1 MDSKEP
7 RDWRNVPVYNLS
19 LAHARK
25 KGEEETFRASS
36 EANNLC
42 SKRIR
47 EALDSQRQGSIPM
60 KECLLSLIRDF
71 GWERVLYLLANSIQI
86 AQGDLRISPDNTKW
100 ANEYRITP
108 NLPKNE
114 IDWRYLWDI
123 RGDRARL
130 DAFVTFTRSF
140 ESRVHFV
147 EKQVAKREGAKEE
160 NMMRNVPLYKES
172 ASTARANNEL
182 NTFIQSN
189 TANQSCAKD
198 IEQAIADH
206 WDGSRLS
213 NGCALPLLEK
223 YGEERFVFVLANTLQ
238 LKQHDG
244 RFSKDNMA
252 WAQAVKI
259 EPTPREQPS
268 ERRYSWEIKSHP
280 VKLDQFV
287 EQARQ
292 EIEAISI
299 RELPVYYEPVAYAME
314 NGEMGPYWNS
324 FHYNVDCAKELTE
337 AIADHYD
344 GYRLQAHAADAV
356 LKKYGQERT
365 LFVLANTIQLM
376 RDDGRVSQANIQ
388 WADTI
393 PIPHGTPDDD
403 SNRRHFCIREHPG
416 LFDLFVKITR
426 KEIEEQSRLPLAE
439 QLKRVMKEHTA
450 PTHKEPKSRNQA
462 R

>member
-140 ESRVHFV
+140 ESRVRFV
-147 EKQVAKREGAKEE
+147 DKMLSQREVKKE
-160 NMMRNVPLYKES
+160 NKMRNIPLYKES

-182 NTFIQSN
+182 DAFIQSN
-189 TANQSCAKD
+189 MANQSCARD
-198 IEQAIADH
+198 IEQAITDH

-213 NGCALPLLEK
+213 NGCVLPLLEK
-223 YGEERFVFVLANTLQ
+223 YGEERVVFVLANTLQ
-238 LKQHDG
+238 LKHHDG
-244 RFSKDNMA
+244 RFSRDNMD
-252 WAQAVKI
+252 WAQAVQI

-268 ERRYSWEIKSHP
+268 ERRYSWEISSHP

-287 EQARQ
+287 QQARE

-299 RELPVYYEPVAYAME
+299 RETPVYYEPVAYAME
-314 NGEMGPYWNS
+314 NDEMGLYWKS
-324 FHYNVDCAKELTE
+324 FHCNVACAKELKE

-365 LFVLANTIQLM
+365 LFVLANAIQFM
-376 RDDGRVSQANIQ
+376 RDDGRVSRANIQ

-393 PIPHGTPDDD
+393 PIPHDTPTDD
-403 SNRRHFCIREHPG
+403 SNRRHFMIYEHPA
-416 LFDLFVKITR
+416 LFDLFVKVTR

-439 QLKRVMKEHTA
+439 QLKQVMKEHTA
-450 PTHKEPKSRNQA
+450 PKHKETKSRDQA